1 MDAKI
6 GIKPKL
12 LAKAAYELSKVLADE
27 FVLYTKTRNAHWNV
41 TGPDFH
47 AVHEF
52 FEEQYEALDDAV
64 DEIAERIRALGHYAP
79 ATLKEY
85 LKLTALSEQTR
96 EKNTSQGFFKQLLR
110 DHESL
115 IIRLRGC
122 IKIFADEFNDAG
134 TSDFITSLM
143 EKHEKMAWMLR
154 SHLE

>member
-12 LAKAAYELSKVLADE
+12 LAKGAFELSKVLADE
-27 FVLYTKTRNAHWNV
+27 FILYTKTRNAHWNV

-47 AVHEF
+47 AAHEF
-52 FEEQYEALDDAV
+52 LEEQYEALDSVV
-64 DEIAERIRALGHYAP
+64 DDVAERIRAFGHYAP

-85 LKLTALSEQTR
+85 LKLASLSEQAR
-96 EKNTSQGFFKQLLR
+96 EKNTSQGFFKQLLS
-110 DHESL
+110 DHESV
-115 IIRLRGC
+115 IIHLRGYV
-122 IKIFADEFNDAG
+122 KTFAEEFNDSG